1 MTDSAADVDCATLH
15 KHMAKHPASGW
26 GILPL
31 QWIEDDWHASVRE
44 RHWWWVFRRWAC
56 NDVPPG
62 ISTNGE
68 GSKTRGWMNQRVL
81 AALQGIR
88 DARGIGD
95 WPRVKFLQAE
105 LHDLAS
111 RLSIPLYVLG
121 HVTVPNLTPQQNAA
135 IHRVVRTIVKSCDIP
150 AWEKQALHK
159 AVRVVRSNPVTLGRI
174 FAKHSRK
181 TDQQAFQPPCC
192 CAHVQESQGNI
203 MEIDGHKALLP
214 VWVRSHDGT
223 ILRPSDTI
231 PIKGSSVRAQLIK
244 DLQRIA
250 QQVGAEVPHL
260 QRMLPPSLW
269 SESGNTLKIIEKQA
283 SDISASHYV
292 RIVDKGVG
300 VLWGFCKH
308 WMWTVLHKFLVQEG
322 YTACHDTPAQVTARI
337 KSIIDSNNWESDP
350 VGRIASLYLIGKAK
364 SLVKQQQLWRPIA
377 ALPKP
382 LLPKRD
388 LTIAA
393 RATTTF
399 LKLLAEEVPGN
410 FMVHSVNHV
419 AAWFHWLPTICC
431 SYLAELDCKDQFNH
445 VPPRQVE
452 THLQQSVAWLAK
464 RRRWRMS
471 EITWSVHKDSKK
483 LDRAGKGASR
493 KFWYV
498 DHTELAKQINFEL
511 QNNNFVWAVGSVWQ
525 RTGCIPMGG
534 SFSAQSADLH
544 CQWGVYQHRNLF
556 RGLGELRVTDSGFI
570 YWDTPWGALTLCQ
583 FRDNILLA
591 TSFPDSPSIRVVQ
604 RVCDI
609 LQRCWSLRVLCPCD
623 DQCTH
628 RCLQRSTVAMGFCM
642 VCGENDTHTA
652 YAHPSS
658 LDSTWALKLGPPL
671 MTPCMSAPKYLQ
683 TIFTGVLSNSRQWCR
698 TPLAQLI
705 TIAAWVQVARLS
717 GYQPRAICKAMH
729 AAIVRGLDT
738 SQHEPM
744 FAIRFLHQVIP
755 HAPLPR
761 CCALHHALA
770 WVKRKAH
777 WAGERYATWV
787 LPATVAPAGVTGDW
801 SFDYPPLYDHWVSV
815 TPPGHVCV

>member
-1 MTDSAADVDCATLH
+1 
-15 KHMAKHPASGW
+15 
-26 GILPL
+26 
-31 QWIEDDWHASVRE
+31 
-44 RHWWWVFRRWAC
+44 
-56 NDVPPG
+56 
-62 ISTNGE
+62 
-68 GSKTRGWMNQRVL
+68 
-81 AALQGIR
+81 
-88 DARGIGD
+88 
-95 WPRVKFLQAE
+95 
-105 LHDLAS
+105 
-111 RLSIPLYVLG
+111 
-121 HVTVPNLTPQQNAA
+121 
-135 IHRVVRTIVKSCDIP
+135 
-150 AWEKQALHK
+150 
-159 AVRVVRSNPVTLGRI
+159 
-174 FAKHSRK
+174 
-181 TDQQAFQPPCC
+181 
-192 CAHVQESQGNI
+192 
-203 MEIDGHKALLP
+203 
-214 VWVRSHDGT
+214 
-223 ILRPSDTI
+223 
-231 PIKGSSVRAQLIK
+231 
-244 DLQRIA
+244 
-250 QQVGAEVPHL
+250 
-260 QRMLPPSLW
+260 
-269 SESGNTLKIIEKQA
+269 
-283 SDISASHYV
+283 
-292 RIVDKGVG
+292 
-300 VLWGFCKH
+300 
-308 WMWTVLHKFLVQEG
+308 
-322 YTACHDTPAQVTARI
+322 
-337 KSIIDSNNWESDP
+337 
-350 VGRIASLYLIGKAK
+350 
-364 SLVKQQQLWRPIA
+364 
-377 ALPKP
+377 
-382 LLPKRD
+382 
-388 LTIAA
+388 
-393 RATTTF
+393 
-399 LKLLAEEVPGN
+399 
-410 FMVHSVNHV
+410 
-419 AAWFHWLPTICC
+419 
-431 SYLAELDCKDQFNH
+431 
-445 VPPRQVE
+445 
-452 THLQQSVAWLAK
+452 
-464 RRRWRMS
+464 
-471 EITWSVHKDSKK
+471 
-483 LDRAGKGASR
+483 
-493 KFWYV
+493 
-498 DHTELAKQINFEL
+498 
-511 QNNNFVWAVGSVWQ
+511 
-525 RTGCIPMGG
+525 MGG